1 MFFLLTSIAKVATVK
16 HFLGFNGLMHTIH
29 RVGIIEVGPY
39 GSWF

>member
-1 MFFLLTSIAKVATVK
+1 MFFLLISIATVATVK

-29 RVGIIEVGPY
+29 MAGIIEVGPY